1 MNLIEYDNNDAIRF
15 YVDNGL
21 EFDEIRGYFGTAV
34 KTFALMD
41 GNIFIGAVSV
51 SKYKDKSFIEAIA
64 IGNSFRHKGYGKM
77 LLDKAINELEKPV
90 YAISKSDEFYLKNG
104 FEYDDEDLIDKEC
117 KTCSEFNKTCFPKV
131 VVYR

>member
-1 MNLIEYDNNDAIRF
+1 MNLIEYDNSDAIHF
-15 YVDNGL
+15 YVENGL

-41 GNIFIGAVSV
+41 GNIFIGPVSV

-117 KTCSEFNKTCFPKV
+117 KTCSEFNKTCFPKG